1 MLYKFRIRKNTG
13 PGPAPP
19 EKLAYFFLVL
29 IYIKIFENIYIIY
42 RNKRLS
48 LCLIMKSIFI
58 KILDTLKNNTKNS
71 EGKLGILTPVGN
83 LLNLK

>member
-1 MLYKFRIRKNTG
+1 MENHL
-13 PGPAPP
+13 
-19 EKLAYFFLVL
+19 FL
-29 IYIKIFENIYIIY
+29 K
-42 RNKRLS
+42 
-48 LCLIMKSIFI
+48 KSIFI